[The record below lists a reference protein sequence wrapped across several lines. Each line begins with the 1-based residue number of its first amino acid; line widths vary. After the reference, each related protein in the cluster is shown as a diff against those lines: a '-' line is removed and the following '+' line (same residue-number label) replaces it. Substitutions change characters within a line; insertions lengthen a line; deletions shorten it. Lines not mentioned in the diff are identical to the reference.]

1 MIRHAAVLFGLG
13 LLLTFAA
20 PVKAQAQVC
29 DPPGPPPRFACS
41 WSTDS
46 CDWVCAICDPYG
58 VAPRTGCTWSSTLC
72 NWTCPGYTG
81 VRVTVQTVAPPAS
94 RATVSVHLESLC
106 TQTGVSQTCSGSFLV
121 RNSTTAAETCAA
133 IEGVVAQHCG
143 DAGYVVTLD
152 DCAAGA
158 RFEAA
163 NAACPMTPFALGVSD
178 DPAIFD
184 QTGAGP
190 LPDGETDIITG
201 STATCAFVPGPV
213 LDLQVADPDSLTLVL
228 SWDAASDADDYI
240 VYEDTAPN
248 GPYDTVAGTSNT
260 TNVTLAM
267 PSPTEYFKVVARN
280 QSCGQGPHD

>member
-1 MIRHAAVLFGLG
+1 
-13 LLLTFAA
+13 
-20 PVKAQAQVC
+20 
-29 DPPGPPPRFACS
+29 
-41 WSTDS
+41 
-46 CDWVCAICDPYG
+46 
-58 VAPRTGCTWSSTLC
+58 
-72 NWTCPGYTG
+72 
-81 VRVTVQTVAPPAS
+81 
-94 RATVSVHLESLC
+94 
-106 TQTGVSQTCSGSFLV
+106 VSQTCSGSFLV

-280 QSCGQGPHD
+280 QSCGQGPRD